1 MLRLFSEKTVRIMKM
16 ILSILSII
24 TLCVGCVFL
33 FFVSEIG
40 IAEKQYFYDSIDGMR
55 YDWVTI
61 AVPYLQAAFGRGEV
75 FCILSIAFTLCA
87 SFFTVVGTYFSV
99 YRSDKTL
106 LGNIVDVVA
115 ILFFGAAIPMIFI
128 SFGESK
134 YVSGGN
140 EWAILVSGI
149 LVSCSCLFV
158 LCKIGLSVLTVL
170 VNMLF
175 KQ

>member
-1 MLRLFSEKTVRIMKM
+1 MLRLFSEKPVRIMKI

-24 TLCVGCVFL
+24 TLVVGCVFL
-33 FFVSEIG
+33 FFVSEFG
-40 IAEKQYFYDSIDGMR
+40 VAEKQYFYDNMGVIH

-61 AVPYLQAAFGRGEV
+61 AIPYLRAAFGRGEV

-87 SFFTVVGTYFSV
+87 SFFTVVGTYFSI
-99 YRSDKTL
+99 YQSDKIL
-106 LGNIVDVVA
+106 LSNIIDIVA

-128 SFGESK
+128 SFGESN
-134 YVSGGN
+134 YASGIN

-158 LCKIGLSVLTVL
+158 LGKVGLSVLTFL
-170 VNMLF
+170 VNMIF
-175 KQ
+175 KK